1 MKHYKRTL
9 IVLLICCVQIQ
20 TVLAQKEE
28 DIKWWNPAQSPFPV
42 IEGQAW
48 PNKVNYVYD
57 RLPEYAKKKVRE
69 DIWDLSRNSAGLSI
83 RFKTDASRILVRYK
97 VTGSLSMPHMP
108 ATGVS
113 GVDLYSKNSTEKWL
127 WHKGKYSF
135 GKTIN
140 YRFVNLPND
149 STIDYQDIEFQLYLP
164 LYNTVERLEIG
175 VPKNNKFEFLPI
187 SIKKPVVVY
196 GTSIA
201 QGACASRTGMAWT
214 AILQRKMDM
223 PVVNLGFSGNGELEE
238 ELIGLIAEIDAE
250 VYVLD
255 CFPNLIPG
263 KEFSLSEVY
272 KRIINSVKTLRQKRP
287 KISVLLVEHAGY
299 GDAATNKNRNKP
311 VLALNKIAK
320 KAFADLKAI
329 GIENIYLLTKDEIGL
344 NTDSYVDGTHPSDY
358 GMLQYASAYEKSIRE
373 ILNE

>member
-1 MKHYKRTL
+1 
-9 IVLLICCVQIQ
+9 VLLICCVQIQ

-28 DIKWWNPAQSPFPV
+28 DIKWWNPAQSPFSV

-97 VTGSLSMPHMP
+97 VMGSLSMPHMP

-223 PVVNLGFSGNGELEE
+223 PVVNLGFSGNGEFEE
-238 ELIGLIAEIDAE
+238 ELVGLIAEIDAE

-287 KISVLLVEHAGY
+287 KIPVLLVEHAGY

>member
-1 MKHYKRTL
+1 
-9 IVLLICCVQIQ
+9 
-20 TVLAQKEE
+20 
-28 DIKWWNPAQSPFPV
+28 
-42 IEGQAW
+42 
-48 PNKVNYVYD
+48 
-57 RLPEYAKKKVRE
+57 
-69 DIWDLSRNSAGLSI
+69 
-83 RFKTDASRILVRYK
+83 
-97 VTGSLSMPHMP
+97 
-108 ATGVS
+108 
-113 GVDLYSKNSTEKWL
+113 
-127 WHKGKYSF
+127 
-135 GKTIN
+135 
-140 YRFVNLPND
+140 
-149 STIDYQDIEFQLYLP
+149 
-164 LYNTVERLEIG
+164 
-175 VPKNNKFEFLPI
+175 
-187 SIKKPVVVY
+187 
-196 GTSIA
+196 
-201 QGACASRTGMAWT
+201 
-214 AILQRKMDM
+214 MDM

-287 KISVLLVEHAGY
+287 KIPVLLVEHAGY